1 MSELAE
7 RLRLS
12 PLARWFG
19 QRPEPEADAVV
30 GLVLSGGG
38 ARSSFQIGALR
49 YLYEREQIA
58 PSVITGTSAGS
69 ILGSVLAQHPDP
81 EAQRQALATLEQLW
95 RAMTGS
101 EDMFTPYPW
110 FARLRAHMPTW
121 RKVLAMSQRN
131 RDVDAPA
138 TGWHPGTA
146 LEALGTLWEAGRSSA
161 DLQTIVRGPAQER
174 AAFTPGPLVE
184 RLLDPAVFHPGRL
197 ARSPVTLRIAVVG
210 LESGELRYVTNTG
223 QVHDREDG
231 EVPDA
236 ADVDVVE
243 AIRASCAIPGVFPPV
258 ALDGE
263 HYVDGGVRE
272 NLPVQIALDHLGVT
286 RCYAVVASP
295 SGVAVDRDYG
305 DADMFEIIMRSAS
318 GIMSDEL
325 QRDEIAWARARGATV
340 IAPRIDVHDLVTID
354 PGLVAISIDHGFL
367 RARDV
372 VTNASERRQRLTEE
386 IVETRKRAWEAEEA
400 AFARDGGD
408 LDAVRDLKAAL
419 RALLARV
426 PATDLPEGAQDWWRT
441 WEAHAFDIAHAPD
454 WV

>member
-1 MSELAE
+1 VTDLAQ
-7 RLRLS
+7 RLRRG

-19 QRPEPEADAVV
+19 RRRAAGHDATV

-49 YLYEREQIA
+49 YLYERERIA
-58 PSVITGTSAGS
+58 PTVITGTSAGA
-69 ILGSVLAQHPDP
+69 ILGGVLAQHPDP
-81 EAQRQALATLEQLW
+81 AGQRAALATLERLW
-95 RAMTGS
+95 RGMTGS

-121 RKVLAMSQRN
+121 RKVLAMSQRS
-131 RDVDAPA
+131 RSATTPA
-138 TGWHPGTA
+138 AGWHPGTA
-146 LEALGTLWEAGRSSA
+146 IEALGTLWEAGRSSA
-161 DLQTIVRGPAQER
+161 DLQVIVRGPTEER

-184 RLLDPAVFHPGRL
+184 RLLDPSVFHPDRL
-197 ARSPVTLRIAVVG
+197 AGSSVTLRIAVVG
-210 LESGELRYVTNTG
+210 LESGELRYVTNSG
-223 QVHDREDG
+223 AVHDREDG
-231 EVPDA
+231 RLELDA
-236 ADVDVVE
+236 VDVGE

-286 RCYAVVASP
+286 HCYAVVASP
-295 SGVAVDRDYG
+295 SGVPVGRDYA

-325 QRDEIAWARARGATV
+325 MRDEIDWARTRGTTV

-354 PGLVAISIDHGFL
+354 PGLIAISIDHGFM

-372 VTNASERRQRLTEE
+372 VAGAPEKRQRLTER

-400 AFARDGGD
+400 AFANDGGD
-408 LDAVRDLKAAL
+408 LDAVRALKTEL
-419 RALLARV
+419 RELLARV
-426 PATDLPEGAQDWWRT
+426 PAAELPEGGQDWWRA